1 LHLINLGQRRGLCMK
16 FLLWTALL
24 ASPALAEAQNVEG
37 AQITVAPTSEVSLN
51 PPVLAPK
58 SVTLSAMT
66 PVAIAIVE
74 PLNSK
79 TSIIGQSFDI
89 RLVEPIMIDGQIIVP
104 SGTMGKGEVIHA
116 AKARAAGKAGELIIA
131 ARYLDYQGTRLPL
144 RSLKYGADT
153 TGRNNVGTATVV
165 GFAVATPLI
174 LIITGGQVDI
184 PAGMPAVAK
193 LASDVE
199 IQVIENNLQQKEIP

>member
-1 LHLINLGQRRGLCMK
+1 LHLSNLGQQRGLCMK

-24 ASPALAEAQNVEG
+24 ASPVLAEAQNVEG
-37 AQITVAPTSEVSLN
+37 AQITVAATSEVSLS
-51 PPVLAPK
+51 PAVLAPK

-79 TSIIGQSFDI
+79 TSIIGQFFDI
-89 RLVEPIMIDGQIIVP
+89 RLVKPIMIDGQIIVP

-144 RSLKYGADT
+144 RSLKYDADT
-153 TGRNNVGTATVV
+153 TGRNNVGTAAAV
-165 GFAVATPLI
+165 GIAVATPLI

-184 PAGMPAVAK
+184 PAGMPAIAK

-199 IQVIENNLQQKEIP
+199 IQGIENNLQQKEIP